1 MVRFEN
7 IFKEVLGD
15 FMYTL
20 SMREFTI
27 VLVITNLKKYILS
40 NITILKK
47 KEKYFL
53 WVKNKYM
60 YGT

>member
-40 NITILKK
+40 NITIL
-47 KEKYFL
+47 
-53 WVKNKYM
+53 
-60 YGT
+60 

>member
-60 YGT
+60 YET